1 MPLELIKYFKANGI
15 FIDILNMIYKN
26 KYLTIECLAQRLYV
40 SSSHLYKIIKE
51 LNCRIKI
58 FDLELEMFPKI
69 RITGNIF
76 SAIYL
81 EWSVRTLFYMDEK
94 RKINY
99 EIKQFQR
106 NFRAVFELTS
116 SNNFN
121 DEQKGYYFYYQWL
134 QAIKK

>member
-1 MPLELIKYFKANGI
+1 
-15 FIDILNMIYKN
+15 
-26 KYLTIECLAQRLYV
+26 YV
-40 SSSHLYKIIKE
+40 SSSYLYKIIKE

-106 NFRAVFELTS
+106 NFCAVFELTS

-121 DEQKGYYFYYQWL
+121 DEQKGYYFYYQW
-134 QAIKK
+134 